1 VLQFHPTC
9 SLLAKNHIN
18 EHRNEKYRALRGV
31 QFLRYK
37 FSSASILNQILGNSR
52 SIYHPVEG
60 GCWHLE
66 EGPGGGGG
74 GGPPRRSPHG
84 SSSRKI
90 FLSPPGQM
98 RGFLHHGNG
107 RVGAGGGLHS
117 SKSIIGLDLQKADIH
132 QTIFMITS
140 RRAKENKSA
149 KRIHHP
155 LARATDPLCG

>member
-66 EGPGGGGG
+66 EEPWGERSFTPRFLFQKNISLPSRPNARILTPRQWPGRGWGWAALIQIDH
-74 GGPPRRSPHG
+74 RIG
-84 SSSRKI
+84 SSESRHPSDNFYDYI
-90 FLSPPGQM
+90 PQ
-98 RGFLHHGNG
+98 
-107 RVGAGGGLHS
+107 
-117 SKSIIGLDLQKADIH
+117 SKRK
-132 QTIFMITS
+132 
-140 RRAKENKSA
+140 
-149 KRIHHP
+149 
-155 LARATDPLCG
+155 